1 MLVSKKSIGLV
12 IMEASVVGVCL
23 ILLVYL
29 VKQYIINMV
38 PDISGY
44 KYDIELFFIVGFL
57 FHVLFEYSGI
67 NLWYSVEYCKLLK

>member
-1 MLVSKKSIGLV
+1 MWGSKKSIGLV

-29 VKQYIINMV
+29 VKLYINMV